1 MLNGTDLR
9 DSDTTPLNFT
19 KSINLALSER
29 GINALRSS
37 GHPGLLEAVLE
48 QTLPMHGRMIHIRN
62 ASGKLVDESQAYD
75 VHGRFQRSVD
85 RGMLNKIILDM
96 LDGLP
101 NVKLCFQHKLSGAD
115 FRQKKAWFEI
125 LNTKSASA
133 PGRPRE
139 IEITFDLMIG
149 ADGAHSATRQN
160 LMKYARMEYS
170 QTYIDCLWCEFTMPK
185 SSLDD
190 FQISPNHLHIW
201 PGGSFMFIAL
211 PNVDKSFTCTFFG
224 PVDLFRRLESGSK
237 EDLVAFFDK
246 SLPGVTRHIEPQYL
260 FDQFN
265 RNPHLPLINLKCTPH
280 HFEDSGVIV
289 GDAANAMVPFYGQG
303 MNAGLESVRVLFER
317 LDSSSS
323 VLDALQSYTDFR
335 TQDTYAIT
343 DLALANYVEMRAS
356 VVSPTYKLR
365 KFIEERLDKYFPK
378 LGWATQYS
386 RVSFSNMRYSEIIQR
401 AKYQKRVLTLVLVL
415 FGALNT
421 AGVAWVV
428 ARALRNRR
436 ARLRRRC

>member
-1 MLNGTDLR
+1 
-9 DSDTTPLNFT
+9 
-19 KSINLALSER
+19 
-29 GINALRSS
+29 
-37 GHPGLLEAVLE
+37 LLEAVLE

-85 RGMLNKIILDM
+85 RGMLNKTILNM
-96 LDGLP
+96 LDNLP

-160 LMKYARMEYS
+160 LMKYARMEYT

-185 SSLDD
+185 SGSGD

-224 PVDLFRRLESGSK
+224 PVDLFKRLESGNK

-246 SLPGVTRHIEPQYL
+246 SLPGVTSHIEPQDL

-421 AGVAWVV
+421 AGTAWVV

-436 ARLRRRC
+436 ARIR